1 MDDKLIEMFMNLD
14 VPIVLMPTNGK
25 KKKSILQKTIED
37 SMAREDNKKSFGGS
51 QIVPYV
57 S

>member
-1 MDDKLIEMFMNLD
+1 MNLD